1 MHANVNMCDL
11 WHTRKKAALRPHFPR
26 PCGQLLW
33 LCQTSFLFNLK
44 HGRLRG
50 CALPAPTKVFPSVIK
65 VKDKIGSW
73 EESWSLGRHYGCQEQ
88 HLLWC
93 LLQKMSFNPSRV
105 LKRSLGLK
113 EIHMDAR
120 KNFSSHIPFRKC
132 HLTHQDS
139 NCPPSL
145 VLDPWRTGMVP
156 HRSLQFNVSNN
167 SSLWNYL
174 KQ

>member
-50 CALPAPTKVFPSVIK
+50 CAFPAPTKVFPSVIK

-73 EESWSLGRHYGCQEQ
+73 EESWSSGRHYGCQEQ
-88 HLLWC
+88 LLLWC
-93 LLQKMSFNPSRV
+93 LLQKMSFNPSRCY
-105 LKRSLGLK
+105 LSSISGIRSL
-113 EIHMDAR
+113 EDR
-120 KNFSSHIPFRKC
+120 KGSWCSGHPYGCQEPFLFLCPLQKMSFNQSRFQLSSI
-132 HLTHQDS
+132 S
-139 NCPPSL
+139 GVGSL
-145 VLDPWRTGMVP
+145 EDRNG
-156 HRSLQFNVSNN
+156 S
-167 SSLWNYL
+167 
-174 KQ
+174 KQESVI